1 VRVVLRILALIAIP
15 VGIPTGIAAL
25 VSFYADEPGL
35 ETRARE
41 AACAREGARCHLRL
55 ARMARMPWKRAFV
68 FTGGAGSVEV
78 DCRHSLWLVGDY
90 ACTRESAVQF

>member
-15 VGIPTGIAAL
+15 VGIAAL

-55 ARMARMPWKRAFV
+55 ARMARMPWKRGGRLPALAV
-68 FTGGAGSVEV
+68 AGGRLRLHARERRSVLTGPAV
-78 DCRHSLWLVGDY
+78 DR
-90 ACTRESAVQF
+90 

>member
-1 VRVVLRILALIAIP
+1 MRVVLRILALIAIP
-15 VGIPTGIAAL
+15 VGITAL

>member
-1 VRVVLRILALIAIP
+1 MRVVLRILALIAIP
-15 VGIPTGIAAL
+15 VGIAAV
-25 VSFYADEPGL
+25 VSFYAVEPGL

>member
-1 VRVVLRILALIAIP
+1 MRVVLRILALIAIP
-15 VGIPTGIAAL
+15 VGIAAF

-41 AACAREGARCHLRL
+41 VACAREGGRCHLRL

-68 FTGGAGSVEV
+68 FTGSPGSVEV

-90 ACTRESAVQF
+90 ACARSPSVEY

>member
-1 VRVVLRILALIAIP
+1 MRVVLRIRARIAIP
-15 VGIPTGIAAL
+15 VGIAAL
-25 VSFYADEPGL
+25 VSFSADEPGL

>member
-1 VRVVLRILALIAIP
+1 MRVVLRVLALLAIP
-15 VGIPTGIAAL
+15 VGIAAF

-35 ETRARE
+35 EGRARE
-41 AACAREGARCHLRL
+41 VACGRDGARCHLRL

-68 FTGGAGSVEV
+68 FVGSQGSVEV
-78 DCRHSLWLVGDY
+78 DCRHALWLVGDY